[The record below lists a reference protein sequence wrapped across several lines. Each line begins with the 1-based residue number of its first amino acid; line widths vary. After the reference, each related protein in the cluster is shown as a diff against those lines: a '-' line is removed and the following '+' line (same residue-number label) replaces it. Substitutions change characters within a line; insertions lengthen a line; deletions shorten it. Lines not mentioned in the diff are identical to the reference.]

1 MGLIST
7 DMLWES
13 YYFASLLGVSL
24 DTDTKEAT
32 IPLAKKKRQ
41 QEPIC
46 LLHLQKWCGHCV
58 SLNNAFLV

>member
-13 YYFASLLGVSL
+13 YYIASLLGVSL

-32 IPLAKKKRQ
+32 IPLAQKKRGNKNLFVYY
-41 QEPIC
+41 IF
-46 LLHLQKWCGHCV
+46 KNGVDIV
-58 SLNNAFLV
+58 SP